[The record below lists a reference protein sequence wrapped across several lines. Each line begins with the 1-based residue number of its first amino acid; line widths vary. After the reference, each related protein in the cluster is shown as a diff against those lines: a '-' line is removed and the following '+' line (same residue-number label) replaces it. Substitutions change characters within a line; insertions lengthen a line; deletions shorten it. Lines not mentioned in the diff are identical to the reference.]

1 MKIIFNNQNLEK
13 AISKIGEFEITND
26 FAIRV
31 LEDKERISIKMR
43 NIKFENTGR
52 ILKLDG
58 IENINQIIFG
68 TETYD
73 NLIYISHETYI
84 HPPSDG
90 EITYAIAEDLNIT
103 FKKTGGNLNE

>member
-13 AISKIGEFEITND
+13 KISKIGEFEITND
-26 FAIRV
+26 FAIRI
-31 LEDKERISIKMR
+31 LEEKERLSIKIR

-68 TETYD
+68 TDTYN
-73 NLIYISHETYI
+73 NLVYVSHETYI

-103 FKKTGGNLNE
+103 FKKIGGNSHE